1 MSDDHTLTPQEQS
14 ALVRYGAISYLQQ
27 LQEEGRS
34 LAAALRQAALR
45 PWPDV
50 QSGKHY
56 AIRTLEDWWYAYQND
71 GFQALTKHPR
81 QDTGKQRAL
90 TSEQQEWI
98 LTQRRKYPQ
107 IPIKVAYRRW
117 LTQEEGRELPSLSTV
132 YRFLR
137 AAGLHHGRPAEDI
150 HSGPTKAFEAP
161 YPNDLWMADF
171 SPGPKLRTTEGATLG
186 TQLCAIIDDHSR
198 LIPYAAYYTSENTQN
213 LHHALKEAVR
223 RRGLPH
229 KLYVDNGAPFISKH
243 THIVCANLDIR
254 LLHHKPYAAWSKA
267 KMA

>member
-117 LTQEEGRELPSLSTV
+117 LTQGEDGMMHSMVTV
-132 YRFLR
+132 KK
-137 AAGLHHGRPAEDI
+137 
-150 HSGPTKAFEAP
+150 S
-161 YPNDLWMADF
+161 
-171 SPGPKLRTTEGATLG
+171 
-186 TQLCAIIDDHSR
+186 Q
-198 LIPYAAYYTSENTQN
+198 
-213 LHHALKEAVR
+213 
-223 RRGLPH
+223 
-229 KLYVDNGAPFISKH
+229 
-243 THIVCANLDIR
+243 
-254 LLHHKPYAAWSKA
+254 
-267 KMA
+267 